1 MKKENLIFY
10 IINKEHIILEELK
23 INTIDIDG
31 IYIKLTSIPPTI
43 AIKTSL
49 QNNSKKYISILSEEL
64 GHHFTTTGDLTIK
77 SKNYSEKLYKNKK
90 ERKAKIWAANF
101 LISDSEFVQALN
113 SCIISIPEMAE
124 HFQVTEEIINYK
136 ISSIISDEIKYMNIR
151 TAFML
156 KDIPYNSCVI

>member
-1 MKKENLIFY
+1 MTKENLIFH
-10 IINKEHIILEELK
+10 IINKEHIVLEYLN
-23 INTIDIDG
+23 INNTDIDG
-31 IYIKLTSIPPTI
+31 IYIKLPYTPPTI
-43 AIKTSL
+43 AIKSCL
-49 QNNSKKYISILSEEL
+49 QNDHKKYISVLSEEL

-77 SKNYSEKLYKNKK
+77 SKNYSERLYKNKK

-113 SCIISIPEMAE
+113 NCIILIPEMAE

-136 ISSIISDEIKYMNIR
+136 ISSLISDEIKYMNIR

-156 KDIPYNSCVI
+156 KDIPYNSCII